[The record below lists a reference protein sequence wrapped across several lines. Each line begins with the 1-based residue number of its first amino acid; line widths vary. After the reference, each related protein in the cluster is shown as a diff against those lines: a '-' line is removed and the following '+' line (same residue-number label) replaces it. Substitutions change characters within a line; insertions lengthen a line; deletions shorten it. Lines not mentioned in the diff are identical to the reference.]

1 MRSPLLRT
9 AAASLTS
16 FALGVAAMPTLAWS
30 ADLAPYGYARHVC
43 AQGPCGS
50 PPPPCNGLPAT
61 SRCYVYYVARDQI
74 CRRFVPTF
82 DDWGNCLGWRAVFI
96 C

>member
-1 MRSPLLRT
+1 MRSSFLRL

-16 FALGVAAMPTLAWS
+16 LALGVATAPAFA
-30 ADLAPYGYARHVC
+30 ADLGGYGKAHHVC
-43 AQGPCGS
+43 AEGPCGS

-61 SRCYVYYVARDQI
+61 SRCYIYSVAHTQI
-74 CRRFVPTF
+74 CRRFIPTF
-82 DDWGNCLGWRAVFI
+82 DDWGGCLGWRAVFV